1 MKLSVFLSIVLG
13 LLLLLLALSGCDT
26 NGYYVKTGTPGPIPS
41 RGGVV
46 CALAGKRSFAIVDTS
61 QQCAQ
66 LGGVLLRPALAR

>member
-13 LLLLLLALSGCDT
+13 LLLVLLALSGCDT
-26 NGYYVKTGTPGPIPS
+26 NGYYVKTGTLGPIP
-41 RGGVV
+41 RRDAVV
-46 CALAGKRSFAIVDTS
+46 CMLRTPKHFAIVDTP